1 LYGGSTMNKPLY
13 WLAAAFLLVLAVL
26 LNMGVLSAGW
36 RWDDPSIFLHAHQF
50 SIIQD
55 VLDPSVWQQFSPAN
69 LTPLLILS
77 LEIDLILAGLSPWFF
92 YLHQL
97 MLLAAAAFLLFVLLR
112 LWCDTRFAI
121 AGAILFLCG
130 LPVMTVAEQLMT
142 RHYAEGLVLAL
153 ISIYGV
159 VRYLRTGSLAGLVL
173 AILSYALAVT
183 AKEVYVPLPALLLC
197 LPESTWRKRLL
208 ASAPFFGVLAVYALW
223 RSWMLPSLTGGYV
236 DSASYFSVAFIQQVI
251 ATYLSFPRLLSGGAW
266 PLFLTGY
273 LGLLGFYV
281 WKKRAAVVS
290 SGSAVATVW
299 PLFSVL
305 VAALVL
311 APLAPLVQSPG
322 IVQADRYLFALW
334 AALSFSMAFFAGRF
348 ADRQSSRWSLPLLGG
363 LVMLSLLHALPERQA
378 MAAVGQAFDVQGEFI
393 WQQDDTVAYQ
403 PSPEVL
409 PVLWFVSGLA
419 DLKSGISNGTSPVVV
434 VDDLY
439 LAKAQGKPL
448 FAYDPQC
455 NCMRDQSADA
465 ELRRQQL
472 TASLRAQAPLSVR
485 FEYRQR
491 TVNWQFG
498 PYTDGSY
505 QLVSD
510 RIGVIPA
517 PPQGQ
522 MRALLAEDAG
532 FYVRYQSPEGWQS
545 YSEEFR
551 IQHDGPVIDWVRE

>member
-1 LYGGSTMNKPLY
+1 
-13 WLAAAFLLVLAVL
+13 
-26 LNMGVLSAGW
+26 
-36 RWDDPSIFLHAHQF
+36 
-50 SIIQD
+50 
-55 VLDPSVWQQFSPAN
+55 
-69 LTPLLILS
+69 
-77 LEIDLILAGLSPWFF
+77 
-92 YLHQL
+92 
-97 MLLAAAAFLLFVLLR
+97 
-112 LWCDTRFAI
+112 
-121 AGAILFLCG
+121 
-130 LPVMTVAEQLMT
+130 
-142 RHYAEGLVLAL
+142 
-153 ISIYGV
+153 
-159 VRYLRTGSLAGLVL
+159 
-173 AILSYALAVT
+173 
-183 AKEVYVPLPALLLC
+183 
-197 LPESTWRKRLL
+197 
-208 ASAPFFGVLAVYALW
+208 
-223 RSWMLPSLTGGYV
+223 
-236 DSASYFSVAFIQQVI
+236 
-251 ATYLSFPRLLSGGAW
+251 
-266 PLFLTGY
+266 
-273 LGLLGFYV
+273 
-281 WKKRAAVVS
+281 
-290 SGSAVATVW
+290 
-299 PLFSVL
+299 
-305 VAALVL
+305 
-311 APLAPLVQSPG
+311 
-322 IVQADRYLFALW
+322 
-334 AALSFSMAFFAGRF
+334 
-348 ADRQSSRWSLPLLGG
+348 
-363 LVMLSLLHALPERQA
+363 MLSLLHALPERQA

-455 NCMRDQSADA
+455 HCMRDQSADA
-465 ELRRQQL
+465 DLRREQL

>member
-1 LYGGSTMNKPLY
+1 MSKPVY
-13 WLAAAFLLVLAVL
+13 WLATAAFLLVLAVL

-36 RWDDPSIFLHAHQF
+36 RWDDPSILLHAHQF
-50 SIIQD
+50 SIVQD
-55 VLDPSVWQQFSPAN
+55 VLDPAVWQQFSPAN

-112 LWCDTRFAI
+112 LWCGTRFAI
-121 AGAILFLCG
+121 TGAVLFLCG

-153 ISIYGV
+153 ISIYGL
-159 VRYLRTGSLAGLVL
+159 VRYLRTRSILFWGL

-197 LPESTWRKRLL
+197 LPESTWRKRWR
-208 ASAPFFGVLAVYALW
+208 ASAPFFVVLAIYALW
-223 RSWMLPSLTGGYV
+223 RSWMLPSVTGGYA
-236 DSASYFSVAFIQQVI
+236 DSASYFSVAFLQQVM
-251 ATYLSFPRLLSGGAW
+251 ATYLSFPRLLSGSGW
-266 PLFLTGY
+266 PLFVALY
-273 LGLLGFYV
+273 VGLLGFYL
-281 WKKRAAVVS
+281 WNKRAAVVTS
-290 SGSAVATVW
+290 DRGAAAVW

-311 APLAPLVQSPG
+311 APLAPLAQSPG

-348 ADRQSSRWSLPLLGG
+348 ADRQSSRWSLPALGV
-363 LVMLSLLHALPERQA
+363 LVVLSLLHALPERQA
-378 MAAVGQAFDVQGEFI
+378 MAAVGRAFDVQGEFI
-393 WQQDDTVAYQ
+393 WQQNDAVAYQ

-409 PVLWFVSGLA
+409 PVLWFVNGLA
-419 DLKSGISNGTSPVVV
+419 DLKSGISNATSPVVV
-434 VDDLY
+434 VDDIY
-439 LAKAQGKPL
+439 LAQAQGKPL

-455 NCMRDQSADA
+455 HCMRDQSAQA
-465 ELRRQQL
+465 GLRLQQL
-472 TASLRAQAPLSVR
+472 SASLRPQAPMSVR
-485 FEYRQR
+485 FEYQQR

-517 PPQGQ
+517 PAQGQ

-545 YSEEFR
+545 YSDEFR
-551 IQHDGPVIDWVRE
+551 INHDGPVINWVRE

>member
-1 LYGGSTMNKPLY
+1 MSKSLY
-13 WLAAAFLLVLAVL
+13 WLAAAAFLLVLAIL
-26 LNMGVLSAGW
+26 LNVGVLSAGW
-36 RWDDPSIFLHAHQF
+36 RWDDPSILLHAHQF
-50 SIIQD
+50 SIVQD
-55 VLDPSVWQQFSPAN
+55 MLDPAVWQQFSPAN

-97 MLLAAAAFLLFVLLR
+97 ILLAAAAFLLFVLLR
-112 LWCDTRFAI
+112 LWCETRFAI
-121 AGAILFLCG
+121 AGAVLFLCG

-159 VRYLRTGSLAGLVL
+159 VRYLRTGSVLVWVL

-197 LPESTWRKRLL
+197 LPESSLRKRLL
-208 ASAPFFGVLAVYALW
+208 ASAPFFAVLAIYALW
-223 RSWMLPSLTGGYV
+223 RSWMLPSVTGGYV
-236 DSASYFSVAFIQQVI
+236 DSASYFSVAFVQHVM
-251 ATYLSFPRLLSGGAW
+251 ATYLSFPRLLSGSAW
-266 PLFLTGY
+266 PLFVALY
-273 LGLLGFYV
+273 LGLLCFYL
-281 WKKRAAVVS
+281 WQKRAVVIKT
-290 SGSAVATVW
+290 GRAIAAVW

-305 VAALVL
+305 VAVLVL

-348 ADRQSSRWSLPLLGG
+348 ADRISSSWSLPALGV
-363 LVMLSLLHALPERQA
+363 LVVLSLLHALPGRQA
-378 MAAVGQAFDVQGEFI
+378 MAAVGRAFDVQGEFI
-393 WQQDDTVAYQ
+393 WQQDDAVAYQ
-403 PSPEVL
+403 PSAEVL

-434 VDDLY
+434 VDDIY
-439 LAKAQGKPL
+439 LAQAQGKPL

-455 NCMRDQSADA
+455 QCMRDQSIDA
-465 ELRRQQL
+465 GLRLQQWAA
-472 TASLRAQAPLSVR
+472 TLRPQAPLSVR
-485 FEYRQR
+485 FEYQQR

-510 RIGVIPA
+510 LIGVIPA
-517 PPQGQ
+517 PAQGQ

-545 YSEEFR
+545 YSDEFR
-551 IQHDGPVIDWVRE
+551 INHDGPVINWVRE

>member
-1 LYGGSTMNKPLY
+1 MSKPVY
-13 WLAAAFLLVLAVL
+13 WLATAAFLLVLAVL

-36 RWDDPSIFLHAHQF
+36 RWDDPSILLHAHQF
-50 SIIQD
+50 SIVQD
-55 VLDPSVWQQFSPAN
+55 VLDPAVWQQFSPAN

-112 LWCDTRFAI
+112 LWCDTPFAI
-121 AGAILFLCG
+121 VGAILFLSG

-153 ISIYGV
+153 ISIYGF
-159 VRYLRTGSLAGLVL
+159 VRYLRTGSVLFWGL
-173 AILSYALAVT
+173 AIVSYALAVT

-197 LPESTWRKRLL
+197 LPESTWRKRLR
-208 ASAPFFGVLAVYALW
+208 ASAPFFAVLAVYALW
-223 RSWMLPSLTGGYV
+223 RSWMLPSVTGGYV
-236 DSASYFSVAFIQQVI
+236 DSASYFSVAFINQVM
-251 ATYLSFPRLLSGGAW
+251 ATYLSFPRLLSGSVW
-266 PLFLTGY
+266 PLFVALY

-281 WKKRAAVVS
+281 WKKRAAVVTAD
-290 SGSAVATVW
+290 SGVAAVW

-334 AALSFSMAFFAGRF
+334 AALSFSMAFYAGRY
-348 ADRQSSRWSLPLLGG
+348 ADRQSSRWSLPALGV
-363 LVMLSLLHALPERQA
+363 LVVICLLHALPERQA
-378 MAAVGQAFDVQGEFI
+378 MAAVGRAFDVQGEFI
-393 WQQDDTVAYQ
+393 WQQDDAVAYQ
-403 PSPEVL
+403 PSAEVL
-409 PVLWFVSGLA
+409 PVLWFVNGLA
-419 DLKSGISNGTSPVVV
+419 DLKSGISNATSPVVV
-434 VDDLY
+434 VDDIY
-439 LAKAQGKPL
+439 LAQAQGKPV
-448 FAYDPQC
+448 FAYDPECQC
-455 NCMRDQSADA
+455 MSDQSAQA
-465 ELRRQQL
+465 GLRLQQL
-472 TASLRAQAPLSVR
+472 SANLRPQAALRVQ

-505 QLVSD
+505 QLVSN

-545 YSEEFR
+545 YSDEFR
-551 IQHDGPVIDWVRE
+551 INHDGPVINWVRE